1 VGLGVFVLKVSGE
14 GRRLRMPYGVAY
26 SFDML
31 LPVTRLRDKHY
42 SGRVRPSRVRPLLL
56 LRPQGHGLAAR
67 SVPRHGR
74 RAALTK

>member
-31 LPVTRLRDKHY
+31 LPVIPLRDKITRTR
-42 SGRVRPSRVRPLLL
+42 STFAGAPATTSTAIRSWAGCSQRSSPRAS
-56 LRPQGHGLAAR
+56 LR
-67 SVPRHGR
+67 
-74 RAALTK
+74 